1 MTARSGGGGRGSGRM
16 RGDSAEEK
24 RHAKIRQQLNEKYGG
39 NWGFNT
45 RTYRWEDPE
54 TEKKLDTAQAK
65 KWSEYLELVEQEKQ
79 AKRDYWDAKWN
90 RGPLGAI
97 QDKLDDLKGQIQNF
111 SFDINYDEWELPTPQ
126 ELLDDIGEFYEGSD
140 VDTFLEDTKDLGD
153 LMLDTV
159 ITVATGEDH
168 GKVKELKE
176 EGQKTQEAYQDLADD
191 FQTGLDNIQ
200 DVTTDTITTTN
211 EVTTQI
217 GTEVAEQINRA
228 LGTDE
233 TQGGAVTEE
242 TRGGDVVRDEDLLQ
256 LGKKKSDLKARKKR
270 GKKGLRIDYGVSVPG
285 TGKSG
290 IAA

>member
-39 NWGFNT
+39 NWAFNT

-54 TEKKLDTAQAK
+54 TEKKLDAAQAQ
-65 KWSEYLELVEQEKQ
+65 KWSEYLSLVEQEKQ

-256 LGKKKSDLKARKKR
+256 LGKKKSDLKAAKKK
-270 GKKGLRIDYGVSVPG
+270 GKKGLRIDYGVNIPG
-285 TGKSG
+285 VGKSG

>member
-90 RGPLGAI
+90 SGPLGAI

-140 VDTFLEDTKDLGD
+140 VDTFLEDTQDTGEF
-153 LMLDTV
+153 MLDVVNT
-159 ITVATGEDH
+159 IITGEPQGDVAEAEEESE
-168 GKVKELKE
+168 KVKESLDE
-176 EGQKTQEAYQDLADD
+176 TSED
-191 FQTGLDNIQ
+191 FQDALDNIS
-200 DVTTDTITTTN
+200 DAVTDTITTTN